1 MTYCVGIRTHEGLV
15 LASDSRSNAGY
26 DQVNTCRKMHTFVV
40 PGERA
45 FAVLT
50 SGSLSL
56 TQSAMTLLRRDFAAG
71 TGLAAATNFYDA
83 VRCVGEY
90 VRKVSDLDRSALEK
104 DQYHF
109 NIHLLVA
116 GQINGEEPQLY
127 LVYPQGNP
135 LTVTAET
142 PFLQIGEYKYGR
154 PIIERGVVHSSTTL
168 EVAAKYALLSFDA
181 TMRSN
186 VTVGPPIDMLVYRN
200 NDLEFGRYRR
210 FTADDEQLISIHRQ
224 WERSLRSAVEAL
236 PEIEFNARLRNSQ

>member
-1 MTYCVGIRTHEGLV
+1 MTYCVGIKTHEGLV

-26 DQVNTCRKMHTFVV
+26 DQVNTCRKMYTFVK

-56 TQSAMTLLRRDFAAG
+56 TQSTMTLLRRDFRAG
-71 TGLAAATNFYDA
+71 IGLATAENFYDA

-90 VRKVSDLDRSALEK
+90 VRKVAEIDRAPLEK
-104 DQYHF
+104 DEYHF

-116 GQINGEEPQLY
+116 GQIRGEEPQLY
-127 LVYPQGNP
+127 LIYPQGNP
-135 LTVTAET
+135 LIVTAET

-154 PIIERGVVHSSTTL
+154 PIIERGVVYSSTTL
-168 EVAAKYALLSFDA
+168 EAAAKYALLSFDA

-186 VTVGPPIDMLVYRN
+186 VTVGPPIEMLLYRN
-200 NDLEFGRYRR
+200 NDLDFGNYRC
-210 FTADDEQLISIHRQ
+210 FAADDPQLISIHRQ

-236 PEIEFNARLRNSQ
+236 AEIEFNACLPSC

>member
-1 MTYCVGIRTHEGLV
+1 MTYCVGIKTHEGLV

-26 DQVNTCRKMHTFVV
+26 DQVNTCRKMYTFVL

-56 TQSAMTLLRRDFAAG
+56 TQSTMTLLHRDFSAG
-71 TGLAAATNFYDA
+71 AGLATAENFYDA
-83 VRCVGEY
+83 VRCIGEY
-90 VRKVSDLDRSALEK
+90 VRRVAKLDREALEK
-104 DQYHF
+104 DEYHF

-116 GQINGEEPQLY
+116 GQIRGEDPQLY

-135 LTVTAET
+135 LIVTPET

-154 PIIERGVVHSSTTL
+154 PIIERGVVHNSTTL
-168 EVAAKYALLSFDA
+168 ASAAKYALLSFDA

-186 VTVGPPIDMLVYRN
+186 VTVGPPIEMLLYRN
-200 NDLEFGRYRR
+200 NDLDFSNYRC
-210 FTADDEQLISIHRQ
+210 FAGDDPQLLSIHSQ
-224 WERSLRSAVEAL
+224 WERSLRTAVEAL
-236 PEIEFNARLRNSQ
+236 PEIEFNACLPGC